1 MLFQL
6 KLVLSPT
13 LVPLL
18 FNGVGYS
25 ERTQGA
31 GFDREHS
38 DPWSCHLHLLPLPS
52 FESSSKLSS
61 QNRASS
67 SKYLWVTKQAK
78 GWSNSK
84 NNLVTQES
92 FSIFSLAPAML
103 AFLHSICSQNSVS
116 LISADSKFLLILC
129 RVPLPL
135 KFCPQRHIH
144 LLGLLRTLRKF
155 FPLRLSTLKIS
166 SQGLETA
173 QWVNCLLCKH

>member
-18 FNGVGYS
+18 FTGVGYS
-25 ERTQGA
+25 EWTQGA

-38 DPWSCHLHLLPLPS
+38 DPWSCHFHLPPLPS
-52 FESSSKLSS
+52 FESSSKLGS

-67 SKYLWVTKQAK
+67 SKYLWVTKQAR

-92 FSIFSLAPAML
+92 FSIFSQVPAML

-116 LISADSKFLLILC
+116 LISADSKFLLILW

-135 KFCPQRHIH
+135 KFCPHRHIH
-144 LLGLLRTLRKF
+144 LLGLLRTLRQF